1 MTKLNIW
8 FRFLFFVVHRFSF
21 HVFCFVFFLFF
32 NFLVFISRVALFL
45 LLFEERE
52 RERENKSV
60 SKGWGKTIDRHR
72 IATRRK
78 SKTKKTKKTKNDELM
93 IKTRSPCEHPL
104 PTISKNASSLSSA
117 KYAFAH
123 SNHTRNGANS
133 DWRTPRMSST
143 FVWERLCGSIE
154 TCSPLSPIG
163 TWIKEGVWIAL
174 TSSPRPRC
182 CCVMTMFPSL
192 AKAKVCN
199 KKWRQNDENAEE

>member
-1 MTKLNIW
+1 MRGRAAQK
-8 FRFLFFVVHRFSF
+8 FRATVHVVRVVLFD
-21 HVFCFVFFLFF
+21 FCY
-32 NFLVFISRVALFL
+32 SCCRCC
-45 LLFEERE
+45 RRSK
-52 RERENKSV
+52 RERENERTKV
-60 SKGWGKTIDRHR
+60 SAKVGETRSSTSDRHSSK
-72 IATRRK
+72 IEDKEERRRVN
-78 SKTKKTKKTKNDELM
+78 TKNA
-93 IKTRSPCEHPL
+93 RSPGEHPL

-163 TWIKEGVWIAL
+163 TWIKEGAL
-174 TSSPRPRC
+174 MTSSRPC

-192 AKAKVCN
+192 NRSFESVCN
-199 KKWRQNDENAEE
+199 ESENDEIQTRQKPRQKFRVLNPNT